1 MTRQLSILG
10 STGSIG
16 TQALE
21 VCEHLGIGVCA
32 LAAGSNL
39 LLLEEQIRRFRP
51 RLAVM
56 ADQTQAR
63 LLAVAVADTGTR
75 VLGGREALL
84 EAVTLPEADTVLTSV
99 VGSVGLGPTLEA
111 LQAGKRIALANKE
124 TLVAGGSLV
133 MPLARGRNLTILP
146 VDSEHSALFQ
156 ALAGNRAEDVESL
169 VLTASGGPFRGY
181 STAQLEHVTREQA
194 LKHPNWS
201 MGSKI
206 TIDSATMMNKGL
218 EVIEAHWLFD
228 VPADRIEVVVHPQSI
243 VHSAVA
249 YRDGS
254 MMAQMGAPDMRI
266 PIQLALTWPERR
278 HNPFRRVSLT
288 DIGTM
293 TFEKPDFSVFRC
305 LGFAFAALRSGGTAP
320 AVLNAANEKAVAA
333 FLEGRIPF
341 ARIPDII
348 GEVLARHTT
357 IGDPDLATI
366 NWADAEARRLADAA
380 VGALQP

>member
-39 LLLEEQIRRFRP
+39 LLMESQVRRFHP

-56 ADQTQAR
+56 ADETQAR
-63 LLAVAVADTGTR
+63 QLAIAVADTDTR
-75 VLGGREALL
+75 VLGGKEALT
-84 EAVTLPEADTVLTSV
+84 EVVTHPDADTVLTSV
-99 VGSVGLGPTLEA
+99 VGSVGLGPTIAA
-111 LQAGKRIALANKE
+111 LKAGKRIALANKE

-133 MPLARGRNLTILP
+133 MPLARSLNLPILP

-181 STAQLEHVTREQA
+181 TAAQLEHVTLEAA
-194 LKHPNWS
+194 LKHPNWA

-218 EVIEAHWLFD
+218 EVIEACWLFD

-243 VHSAVA
+243 IHSAVS

-254 MMAQMGAPDMRI
+254 MMAQMGAQDMRI
-266 PIQLALTWPERR
+266 PIQLALTWPERYA
-278 HNPFRRVSLT
+278 NPFRRISLA
-288 DIGTM
+288 DVGSL
-293 TFEKPDFSVFRC
+293 TFEKPDHSVFRC
-305 LGFAFAALRSGGTAP
+305 LSLAYGALRMGGTAP
-320 AVLNAANEKAVAA
+320 AVLNAANEKAVEA
-333 FLEGRIPF
+333 FLGRRIPF
-341 ARIPDII
+341 ARIPDVV
-348 GEVLARHTT
+348 EQVLARHTAVPS
-357 IGDPDLATI
+357 PDLEAI
-366 NWADAEARRLADAA
+366 AWADAEARRLAEET
-380 VGALQP
+380 VNAL